1 MKKLTKAQELAQQE
15 TVVALIEK
23 NAPILFDIENAI
35 SIGREN
41 KEKLDALNIRNAEIV
56 ELQRAKC
63 LADHTRL
70 KEFLGVHSGI
80 VGDIGEV
87 NTEHEGYF
95 YFTVGVGD
103 DDKLHI
109 SYYFLRDCWR
119 DCENFERIYGT
130 EYPTYYAEDLEA
142 WNDSVG
148 QTEEFCSLERL
159 FEDNDYVN
167 LLEKFVTKSI
177 INS

>member
-23 NAPILFDIENAI
+23 NAPILFDIENAVA
-35 SIGREN
+35 IGREN
-41 KEKLDALNIRNAEIV
+41 KNQLDALNIRNAEIV

-80 VGDIGEV
+80 VEEIGEV
-87 NTEHEGYF
+87 HNEQEGYF
-95 YFTVGVGD
+95 YFRVGVGD

-109 SYYFLRDCWR
+109 CYYFLRDWWK
-119 DCENFERIYGT
+119 DSDNFERIYDK

-142 WNDSVG
+142 WNDSIG
-148 QTEEFCSLERL
+148 ETENFCSLERV

>member
-41 KEKLDALNIRNAEIV
+41 KEKLDALNTRNAEIV

-87 NTEHEGYF
+87 HNEQKGYF

-109 SYYFLRDCWR
+109 SYYFLREWWKDS
-119 DCENFERIYGT
+119 DNFERIYDK
-130 EYPTYYAEDLEA
+130 EYPTYYSEDLEA
-142 WNDSVG
+142 WNNSVG
-148 QTEEFCSLERL
+148 ETENFSSLERL

>member
-23 NAPILFDIENAI
+23 NAPILFDIENAVA
-35 SIGREN
+35 IGREN
-41 KEKLDALNIRNAEIV
+41 KNQLDALSIRNAEIV

-70 KEFLGVHSGI
+70 KEFLGEHNGI
-80 VGDIGEV
+80 VEEIEEV
-87 NTEHEGYF
+87 HNEQEGYF
-95 YFTVGVGD
+95 YFKVGVGE
-103 DDKLHI
+103 DDKLYI
-109 SYYFLRDCWR
+109 SYYFLRDCWK
-119 DCENFERIYGT
+119 DCDNFERIYDK

-142 WNDSVG
+142 WNDSIG
-148 QTEEFCSLERL
+148 ETEIFCSLERV